1 MVLGKAIAKEYRR
14 VRVEAVL
21 RIQPVVRGW
30 FARRFVA
37 WKKENDQ
44 IAVKMEKVVRGF
56 LARCRF
62 KRLLARKF
70 HETVVV
76 PAVIIIQALYRGH
89 VGRGIVRKMRYEIWV
104 RDVATPATI
113 VIQRVHRGRMARK
126 QYEIMKDRFYAS
138 IEIQRVFRSFKKN
151 GTIKILLRD
160 KLEYEKSIL
169 MQAAA
174 RRFLAVRVVARR
186 RKKKILQ

>member
-1 MVLGKAIAKEYRR
+1 MADGIRKAIAKEYRR

-21 RIQPVVRGW
+21 KFNLLYAVGLR
-30 FARRFVA
+30 RRFVA

-76 PAVIIIQALYRGH
+76 PAVITIQALYRGH
-89 VGRGIVRKMRYEIWV
+89 VGRNIVRKMRYEIWV

-151 GTIKILLRD
+151 GAIIKF
-160 KLEYEKSIL
+160 YC
-169 MQAAA
+169 
-174 RRFLAVRVVARR
+174 VTN
-186 RKKKILQ
+186 